1 MKKTFAWIGIG
12 YLVVVAGAQFM
23 TNSSQDSPTAD
34 QISAL
39 PSPSTF
45 LSISGTSTGA
55 LVDLGTA
62 AALWWFLIKR

>member
-1 MKKTFAWIGIG
+1 MKKTLIWAAVG
-12 YLVVVAGAQFM
+12 YLVVVSAAQLV
-23 TNSSQDSPTAD
+23 TNGSTDSPTAD
-34 QISAL
+34 TISAL

-62 AALWWFLIKR
+62 AALWFAFLR